1 MKSTSNKSS
10 KTPKKTKTAK
20 TPKKNNLEKAQ
31 KKLDEFIELLKS
43 SKDEMSESIKNDLE
57 YLIKMCVLSGRVS
70 DDVNKKKPQ
79 TKEERMSR
87 LKEIEKVLAIQDS
100 PRYKYDAKHV
110 EKLMRLLDV
119 DKKTAKTISATEKM
133 RNSLHVP
140 YVENSLDK
148 TMAVEFDIYNSCIS
162 SINQMRF
169 DEKSKFTMKKAIRS
183 IDRGLKEIKKIN
195 PKIVDK
201 WEITSKQIQG
211 SDYIYVDV
219 DYNTT
224 LNTHRH
230 IFKLSPTHS
239 VDSSQFFDDTKT
251 ETLDDDATKWD
262 DLA

>member
-1 MKSTSNKSS
+1 MKSTSNKSP
-10 KTPKKTKTAK
+10 KTPKKTKTV
-20 TPKKNNLEKAQ
+20 KKNNLAKAQ

-43 SKDEMSESIKNDLE
+43 SKDGMSESIKNDLE
-57 YLIKMCVLSGRVS
+57 YLIKMCVLSGKVS
-70 DDVNKKKPQ
+70 DVKEKKPQ
-79 TKEERMSR
+79 TKEERIAK
-87 LKEIEKVLAIQDS
+87 LKETEKILAVQDS
-100 PRYKYDAKHV
+100 PRYKYDEKHV

-133 RNSLHVP
+133 RNNLHVP

-162 SINQMRF
+162 SINKVRL
-169 DEKSKFTMKKAIRS
+169 DEKAKFTTKKAMQS
-183 IDRGLKEIKKIN
+183 IDRGLKKIKKIN

-251 ETLDDDATKWD
+251 ETLEDDISKWD

>member
-1 MKSTSNKSS
+1 MKSTSNKSP

-20 TPKKNNLEKAQ
+20 TTRDNNLAKAQ

-43 SKDEMSESIKNDLE
+43 SKEGMSESIKNDLE
-57 YLIKMCVLSGRVS
+57 YLIKTCVLSGKVS
-70 DDVNKKKPQ
+70 DVKEKKPL
-79 TKEERMSR
+79 TKQERFAK
-87 LKEIEKVLAIQDS
+87 LKDTEKEMALQDS
-100 PRYKYDAKHV
+100 PRYKYDKKHV
-110 EKLMRLLDV
+110 EKLMRLLEI
-119 DKKTAKTISATEKM
+119 DKKKAKELSKSAK
-133 RNSLHVP
+133 NLHNLHVP

-162 SINQMRF
+162 SINEVRYN
-169 DEKSKFTMKKAIRS
+169 EKAKFTTKRAMQS
-183 IDRGLKEIKKIN
+183 IDRGLKKIKKIN
-195 PKIVDK
+195 PKIVGK

-251 ETLDDDATKWD
+251 ETLDDDTSKWD